1 MTQNTVERIMY
12 DSELIAIII
21 PKDYEKDGIE
31 FFTPDEFSQQIAYMK
46 HPAGKSIPAHM
57 HNNIPREVFYTLET
71 LFIKSGR
78 VKVDFYSMDKKAIG
92 SRTLTSGDTL
102 FLASGGH
109 GFTMLEA
116 TEMIEVKQG
125 PYGGDQDKVR
135 F

>member
-1 MTQNTVERIMY
+1 MTQNTVERIMHRN
-12 DSELIAIII
+12 ELIAIII

-78 VKVDFYSMDKKAIG
+78 VKVDFFGMDKKTIG
-92 SRTLTSGDTL
+92 SRTLSSGDTL

-109 GFTMLEA
+109 GFTMLED

-125 PYGGDQDKVR
+125 PYGGDLDKVR

>member
-1 MTQNTVERIMY
+1 MTQNQVERIIHER
-12 DSELIAIII
+12 ELIAIII

-57 HNNIPREVFYTLET
+57 HNNIPREVFFTLET

-78 VKVDFYSMDKKAIG
+78 VKVDFFSKDKKAIG
-92 SRTLTSGDTL
+92 SRTLSSGDTL

-109 GFTMLEA
+109 GFTMLED

-125 PYGGDQDKVR
+125 PNGGDLDKVR

>member
-1 MTQNTVERIMY
+1 MTQNQVERIMHE
-12 DSELIAIII
+12 SELIAIII

-92 SRTLTSGDTL
+92 SRTLSSGDTL

-109 GFTMLEA
+109 GFTMLED

-125 PYGGDQDKVR
+125 PYGGDLDKVR

>member
-1 MTQNTVERIMY
+1 MTQNQVERIIHER
-12 DSELIAIII
+12 ELIAIII

-57 HNNIPREVFYTLET
+57 HNNIPREVFFTLET

-78 VKVDFYSMDKKAIG
+78 VKVDFFSKDKKAIG
-92 SRTLTSGDTL
+92 SRTLSSGDTL

-109 GFTMLEA
+109 GFTMLED

-125 PYGGDQDKVR
+125 PYGGDLDKVR

>member
-1 MTQNTVERIMY
+1 MTQNQVERIIHER
-12 DSELIAIII
+12 ELIAIII

-57 HNNIPREVFYTLET
+57 HNNIPREVFFTLET

-78 VKVDFYSMDKKAIG
+78 VKVDFFSKDKKAIG
-92 SRTLTSGDTL
+92 SRTLSSGDTL

-109 GFTMLEA
+109 GFTMLED
-116 TEMIEVKQG
+116 TEMIEV
-125 PYGGDQDKVR
+125 
-135 F
+135 

>member
-1 MTQNTVERIMY
+1 MTQNQVERIIHER
-12 DSELIAIII
+12 ELIAIII

-57 HNNIPREVFYTLET
+57 HNNIPREVFFTLET

-78 VKVDFYSMDKKAIG
+78 VKVDFFSMDKKAIG
-92 SRTLTSGDTL
+92 SRTLSSGDTL

-109 GFTMLEA
+109 GFTMLEE

>member
-1 MTQNTVERIMY
+1 MTQNQVERIIHER
-12 DSELIAIII
+12 ELIAIII

-46 HPAGKSIPAHM
+46 HTAGKSIPALM
-57 HNNIPREVFYTLET
+57 HNNIPREVFFTLET

-78 VKVDFYSMDKKAIG
+78 VKVDFFSKDKKAIG
-92 SRTLTSGDTL
+92 SRTLSSGDTL

-109 GFTMLEA
+109 GFTMLED

-125 PYGGDQDKVR
+125 PYGGDLDKVR